1 MQTTPAEA
9 PMQAAAT
16 AGLGED
22 IDFLTNENHIFLNK
36 LNYICK
42 HYDTSF
48 KDVSYFFKRSMIIR
62 WFVCNYVLFVL
73 MQVKVMKRLL
83 EDRVLVQME
92 KERIIVNETADKVDT
107 VQQKVATIERHLP
120 VMI

>member
-1 MQTTPAEA
+1 MSH
-9 PMQAAAT
+9 
-16 AGLGED
+16 
-22 IDFLTNENHIFLNK
+22 F
-36 LNYICK
+36 
-42 HYDTSF
+42 
-48 KDVSYFFKRSMIIR
+48 
-62 WFVCNYVLFVL
+62 VLFVL
-73 MQVKVMKRLL
+73 LQVKAMKRLV

>member
-1 MQTTPAEA
+1 
-9 PMQAAAT
+9 
-16 AGLGED
+16 
-22 IDFLTNENHIFLNK
+22 
-36 LNYICK
+36 
-42 HYDTSF
+42 
-48 KDVSYFFKRSMIIR
+48 MIIR

-73 MQVKVMKRLL
+73 VQVKVMKRLL
-83 EDRVLVQME
+83 EDRGLVQME